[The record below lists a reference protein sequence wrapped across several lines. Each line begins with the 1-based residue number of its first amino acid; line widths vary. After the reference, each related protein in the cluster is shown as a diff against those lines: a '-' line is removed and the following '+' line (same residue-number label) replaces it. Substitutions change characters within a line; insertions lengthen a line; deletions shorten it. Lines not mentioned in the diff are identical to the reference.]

1 MNNELKEIFTEQIA
15 QNIQQAK
22 QEMENEKYGHS
33 EGFRQEHIS
42 TAIDNTPPNLMYK
55 GDFFN
60 QNYHDNAPSSNMRS
74 IDDSQGEMFHSGNTP
89 MHYSEHA
96 KMNTA
101 NSKDAKHTY
110 STPGPI
116 LINPHHNER
125 RTIPKLKDMKK
136 PKGVQSCA
144 SINMEPSVSHR
155 PYINPQSNKLANRKR
170 VVNTGT
176 IHNRLHKAA
185 LHKQKIERKNQ
196 YEMTQNSYE
205 ASSAMN
211 NSFNGKPSTQRQGRS
226 LVQSAKTQRNR
237 TPINYGEKLYLNG
250 IKKIEENKRRHHKEK
265 LEQEMRGSEN
275 LTFRPQINP
284 ISVHNQKANSKKLE
298 DRLLERGKKTQDMIE
313 K

>member
-1 MNNELKEIFTEQIA
+1 
-15 QNIQQAK
+15 
-22 QEMENEKYGHS
+22 
-33 EGFRQEHIS
+33 
-42 TAIDNTPPNLMYK
+42 
-55 GDFFN
+55 
-60 QNYHDNAPSSNMRS
+60 
-74 IDDSQGEMFHSGNTP
+74 
-89 MHYSEHA
+89 
-96 KMNTA
+96 
-101 NSKDAKHTY
+101 
-110 STPGPI
+110 
-116 LINPHHNER
+116 
-125 RTIPKLKDMKK
+125 
-136 PKGVQSCA
+136 
-144 SINMEPSVSHR
+144 
-155 PYINPQSNKLANRKR
+155 
-170 VVNTGT
+170 
-176 IHNRLHKAA
+176 
-185 LHKQKIERKNQ
+185 
-196 YEMTQNSYE
+196 MTQNSYE